1 MRLPGAERAVIE
13 TSKLRDYLLSRSH
26 PIGRFKAAFF
36 AGLGYTDAAWEG
48 LQSDLRN
55 LALSHDAEAGQESHY
70 GRKYEVRGTLEGPSG
85 RSAEVVTVWIVPAGD
100 DVPHFVTAFPGEKP

>member
-1 MRLPGAERAVIE
+1 MRLPGAERPVIE

-55 LALSHDAEAGQESHY
+55 LALSHDAEAGQESQY
-70 GRKYEVRGTLEGPSG
+70 GQKYEVRGTSKDLPGGPP
-85 RSAEVVTVWIVPAGD
+85 RS
-100 DVPHFVTAFPGEKP
+100 